1 MDTTGE
7 QRLQTICLLVLTTF
21 AGAVAF
27 YWLRQVM
34 IPFVLAVFL
43 MFAINPILELLT
55 RRLKAPRP
63 LAVAAVFLAGFLLF
77 PIVGTLISSS
87 LGQLAGKSDLYREQI
102 VRVVQDSAEFIDAER
117 FGIDVAGIR
126 QQLASL
132 PIGSMLV
139 RLTNAIIEILS
150 NAVLVLIFLVF
161 LLLGESQTSRASPVW
176 GEIQSRIERYIVT
189 KIVLSAVTG
198 GLVGI
203 ILYALGVDLALVFG
217 FMAFLLN
224 FIPSIGS
231 IIATLLPLPVL
242 LTSPEVTWVTVT
254 LALALPGAVQLVIGN
269 FIDPRTMGQSLNLHP
284 VVILIGLIFWGVLWG
299 IVGMLLATPI
309 MAVFKILL
317 EQSELTRPVARL
329 MGGQLGKA
337 PPAPEPQPAGGD

>member
-1 MDTTGE
+1 MDTNSE
-7 QRLQTICLLVLTTF
+7 QRLQTICLLILTTF
-21 AGAVAF
+21 AGAAAF
-27 YWLRQVM
+27 YLFRQVM

-43 MFAINPILELLT
+43 MFAINPLIEFLT
-55 RRLKAPRP
+55 QRVKAPRP

-77 PIVGTLISSS
+77 PIVATLISSS

-102 VRVVQDSAEFIDAER
+102 VRIAQEGAALVDAER
-117 FGIDVAGIR
+117 FNIDVEGIR
-126 QQLASL
+126 EQLSAL
-132 PIGSMLV
+132 PIGTMLV

-161 LLLGESQTSRASPVW
+161 LLLGEGQASRTSPVW

-189 KIVLSAVTG
+189 KVVLSAVTG
-198 GLVGI
+198 ALVGI

-242 LTSPEVTWVTVT
+242 LTSPDVTWVTVV

-317 EQSELTRPVARL
+317 EQSELTQPVARL
-329 MGGQLGKA
+329 MEGRLGE
-337 PPAPEPQPAGGD
+337 PPPPPEPEPAEGA